1 MSGLWRGAAHHVLLP
16 LPGILPLVSCQKV
29 YEVDPMLCPQCGSTM
44 KAVAFLTEYTVV
56 DRIIEH
62 LRLTFVT
69 DRPPP
74 PQAAYQELMMA
85 ANPPGKYFS

>member
-1 MSGLWRGAAHHVLLP
+1 
-16 LPGILPLVSCQKV
+16 
-29 YEVDPMLCPQCGSTM
+29 M
-44 KAVAFLTEYTVV
+44 KAVAFLTERAVV

-62 LRLTFVT
+62 LRLTFAG

-85 ANPPGKYFS
+85 ADPPGEYFS